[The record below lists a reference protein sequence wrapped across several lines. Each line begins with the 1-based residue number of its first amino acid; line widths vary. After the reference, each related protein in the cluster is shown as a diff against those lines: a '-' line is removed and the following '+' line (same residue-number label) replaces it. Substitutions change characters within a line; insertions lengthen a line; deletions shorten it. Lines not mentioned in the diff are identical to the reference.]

1 MDKLR
6 KRVKLDK
13 HLLIFLMILL
23 IVGIIV
29 GAVFVTILNESDQ
42 TLITEYLNSFLGNIE
57 NNKLNY
63 ISSFKNSLIS
73 NIIFVLIIW
82 LLGISIIGL
91 PIMIFMYFSKIFVL
105 GFSIGSIIVNFHLK
119 GIMFAL
125 VYSLGQALFLFG
137 LIILMIYAMSFS
149 FKLIDCFFKKKTFDF
164 KLVIN
169 KYTFILGIILIVSLI
184 ASLYDSYLLPLI
196 LKSIVSFIR

>member
-42 TLITEYLNSFLGNIE
+42 TLITEYLNSFLSNIE

-119 GIMFAL
+119 GIIFAL

-196 LKSIVSFIR
+196 LKKVITFIK

>member
-42 TLITEYLNSFLGNIE
+42 TLINEYLNSFLSNIE

-119 GIMFAL
+119 GIIFAL

>member
-42 TLITEYLNSFLGNIE
+42 TLITEYLNSFLSNIE

-119 GIMFAL
+119 GIIFAL

>member
-119 GIMFAL
+119 GIIFAL

>member
-1 MDKLR
+1 
-6 KRVKLDK
+6 
-13 HLLIFLMILL
+13 MILL

-42 TLITEYLNSFLGNIE
+42 TLITEYLNSFLSNIE

-119 GIMFAL
+119 GIIFAL